1 MLFHIKHMFDVSNKL
16 ILQFLAFPIPSLP
29 LLFLQHFLSFF
40 FYLLFSSSRFFILML
55 LFLSFVILLLHIIS
69 HFTVT
74 CSFNL
79 SFPFFDSSSPYHSS
93 LPFNLLIPP
102 PPLPHIK
109 FDITPFAPLSPIH
122 FIYCPKQKRY
132 YSLSFFLRCFFGISV
147 VDLLFFLGALIWVD
161 TCF

>member
-102 PPLPHIK
+102 PPSPTLNLILLPLHPSLPFISYIAQSK
-109 FDITPFAPLSPIH
+109 NVITLF
-122 FIYCPKQKRY
+122 
-132 YSLSFFLRCFFGISV
+132 LSF
-147 VDLLFFLGALIWVD
+147 
-161 TCF
+161 